1 MLLRSPI
8 LVFCSV
14 IDPHGSNK
22 KFLEDMSDLALRAN
36 CKLIICPLTENQGDR
51 WIQVGS
57 GADPGREWG
66 WPGRPEPRPSPGFG
80 EGSLLRFLMASV
92 SREEARPPGARTQGG
107 GHKGGGRKA
116 ARVLCLSRFL
126 PNALVPDSPLL
137 AEVLKSLPSTARC
150 PQPPTPPPPPPR
162 GRILFWKTILRS
174 LWSLPLSSQDEM
186 EFGYVEAPHKSFP
199 VVFDSPR
206 DRGLK
211 DFAKKILVCSKGRKG
226 EP

>member
-1 MLLRSPI
+1 M
-8 LVFCSV
+8 FCSV

-107 GHKGGGRKA
+107 GHKGGGHKA
-116 ARVLCLSRFL
+116 ACVLCLSRFL

-137 AEVLKSLPSTARC
+137 AEVLKSLPSAARC
-150 PQPPTPPPPPPR
+150 PQPPTPPPAQGAHPV
-162 GRILFWKTILRS
+162 LENHSEVTVV
-174 LWSLPLSSQDEM
+174 SSS
-186 EFGYVEAPHKSFP
+186 VFP
-199 VVFDSPR
+199 
-206 DRGLK
+206 G
-211 DFAKKILVCSKGRKG
+211 
-226 EP
+226 

>member
-1 MLLRSPI
+1 M
-8 LVFCSV
+8 FCSV

-66 WPGRPEPRPSPGFG
+66 WPGRPEP
-80 EGSLLRFLMASV
+80 
-92 SREEARPPGARTQGG
+92 
-107 GHKGGGRKA
+107 
-116 ARVLCLSRFL
+116 
-126 PNALVPDSPLL
+126 
-137 AEVLKSLPSTARC
+137 
-150 PQPPTPPPPPPR
+150 PTLPPPPR

-211 DFAKKILVCSKGRKG
+211 DFAKKILVCSKGRNG
-226 EP
+226 EPLGGSSYRTLSSVLPDPGSLGDQRTQAVGSGK